1 MGQSQDAALA
11 VPTGRQ
17 RSQTG
22 VVQPLLGFQPVVQQ
36 VVKREAH
43 IVRIKTVPGQ
53 MQGGHGKARFAQ
65 GGQQRPVLKG
75 REHGAGVKQHGSGT
89 RIGPELK
96 NQAPAAVPQ
105 PMVLDCIVA
114 HKRSLPVKR
123 AAYRT
128 TALPNKGNAE

>member
-1 MGQSQDAALA
+1 MASSCWGRTPQMGKAAASRREAAAWGQGQDAALA

-75 REHGAGVKQHGSGT
+75 REH
-89 RIGPELK
+89 
-96 NQAPAAVPQ
+96 VP
-105 PMVLDCIVA
+105 
-114 HKRSLPVKR
+114 
-123 AAYRT
+123 
-128 TALPNKGNAE
+128 G